1 MRSPVGLRRPNPP
14 ISTSKLPLL
23 PREGEKGYDRAM
35 RNGDTHKRAR
45 AQRRELT
52 LSEAKLWSCLRDRR
66 WKGLK
71 FRRQHAIGPYIV
83 DFACTDLRLV
93 LEVDG
98 RSHDAPE
105 QIAFDAQ
112 RTAFLEKA
120 GWHAARISNVDALV
134 GGDPLYLKL
143 DAILRSVLD
152 KD

>member
-1 MRSPVGLRRPNPP
+1 
-14 ISTSKLPLL
+14 
-23 PREGEKGYDRAM
+23 M

-71 FRRQHAIGPYIV
+71 FRRQHAIGPYVV

-120 GWHAARISNVDALV
+120 GWHVARISNVDALA

-143 DAILRSVLD
+143 DAIVLPLLPRAGEKVSRSD
-152 KD
+152 G